1 MSFDPDKK
9 KQVQEVVFSRKQPKL
24 QHSQLLF
31 NKTPFACSSFQKHLE
46 IILDEKLSFTNH
58 TKEKIQKAG
67 IKINVIESLN
77 NILLQQSLLKIYKSF
92 IRPDIDYGDVI
103 YEQPNNE
110 SLYQA
115 IESIQHKAALAITG
129 VIK

>member
-1 MSFDPDKK
+1 MSFDPDKN
-9 KQVQEVVFSRKQPKL
+9 KQVQEVVFSRKQPKP

-77 NILLQQSLLKIYKSF
+77 NILLQQALLKIYK
-92 IRPDIDYGDVI
+92 
-103 YEQPNNE
+103 
-110 SLYQA
+110 
-115 IESIQHKAALAITG
+115 
-129 VIK
+129 